1 MNIFVLD
8 ENPAKAAEYH
18 CKKHVVKMI
27 LESTQML
34 SSAHWL
40 ALEKKMKSKADKFI
54 HYFGEGTVWDL
65 DYGKLLI
72 LFLCIYIAIQV
83 S

>member
-1 MNIFVLD
+1 
-8 ENPAKAAEYH
+8 
-18 CKKHVVKMI
+18 
-27 LESTQML
+27 
-34 SSAHWL
+34 
-40 ALEKKMKSKADKFI
+40 MKRTIGGKFTHKVDKFI

-72 LFLCIYIAIQV
+72 LFICIYIAIQV

>member
-1 MNIFVLD
+1 MNYPTFLFWIFLLTAVLFLNIMYLYGD
-8 ENPAKAAEYH
+8 TMKR
-18 CKKHVVKMI
+18 
-27 LESTQML
+27 
-34 SSAHWL
+34 
-40 ALEKKMKSKADKFI
+40 KMKSKADKFI

-72 LFLCIYIAIQV
+72 LFICIYIAIQV

>member
-1 MNIFVLD
+1 M
-8 ENPAKAAEYH
+8 KR
-18 CKKHVVKMI
+18 
-27 LESTQML
+27 
-34 SSAHWL
+34 
-40 ALEKKMKSKADKFI
+40 KMKSKADKFI

-83 S
+83 SGCAVIGGVAWH

>member
-1 MNIFVLD
+1 MYLWICDDDLFW
-8 ENPAKAAEYH
+8 
-18 CKKHVVKMI
+18 I
-27 LESTQML
+27 LGDIMK
-34 SSAHWL
+34 
-40 ALEKKMKSKADKFI
+40 KKMKSKADKFI

-72 LFLCIYIAIQV
+72 LFICIYIAIQV

>member
-1 MNIFVLD
+1 
-8 ENPAKAAEYH
+8 
-18 CKKHVVKMI
+18 
-27 LESTQML
+27 
-34 SSAHWL
+34 
-40 ALEKKMKSKADKFI
+40 MKRTIGGKFTHKVDKFI

-83 S
+83 SGCAVIGGAVWL